1 MLICS
6 VGDVPSGPRKLLGY
20 QSTKPKHLKGKKKVS
35 LGLWPNFF
43 LFVAFQAIAFHDRLQ
58 SSRVPCPDLTSPCI
72 FKLGREK

>member
-20 QSTKPKHLKGKKKVS
+20 QSTKPKHLKGKKKYFLVFVAK
-35 LGLWPNFF
+35 LF
-43 LFVAFQAIAFHDRLQ
+43 LFVAFQAIVFHDRLQ